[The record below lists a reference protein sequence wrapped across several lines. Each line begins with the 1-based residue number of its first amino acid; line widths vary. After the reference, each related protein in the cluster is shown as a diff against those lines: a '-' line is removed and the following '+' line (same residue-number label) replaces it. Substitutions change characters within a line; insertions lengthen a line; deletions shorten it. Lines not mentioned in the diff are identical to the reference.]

1 MSRTH
6 LLAVMAG
13 SMAGSMAALV
23 PFAARAQKDV
33 ASCKPVLDATMKQT
47 TVPYHMYGTTSN
59 PVPGGKPIAMEL
71 VSAGGQN
78 YVLADGHWTRS
89 PMTAAAMAQQEQENI
104 HNATAMTCQRVRDE
118 SVGGTPAIVYSE
130 HSEGEFGK
138 SDGQVWVAKGT
149 GLVLRTEND
158 MDTGDASK
166 THPSVRYDYSN
177 VQAPADV
184 R

>member
-6 LLAVMAG
+6 LLALMAG
-13 SMAGSMAALV
+13 SIAALV
-23 PFAARAQKDV
+23 PLAVRAQKDV
-33 ASCKPVLDATMKQT
+33 VSCKPVLDATTKQT

-59 PVPGGKPIAMEL
+59 PVPGGKPIPMEL
-71 VSAGGQN
+71 ISAGGQN
-78 YVLADGHWTRS
+78 YVLAGGHWSRS

-104 HNATAMTCQRVRDE
+104 HNATAMACQRVRDE

-138 SDGQVWVAKGT
+138 SDAQVWVAKST

-166 THPSVRYDYSN
+166 THLSVRYDYSN
-177 VQAPADV
+177 VQAPTDV